1 MILEGKSLQEYP
13 VNTRVLQG
21 SILSPT
27 FFLLYMTVLIML
39 SVILLFVLMI
49 LISIASVIR
58 QGVSQKIKTADV
70 GNKKIFF
77 WYNKCQNKFF
87 CLAGHFCC

>member
-1 MILEGKSLQEYP
+1 MQENL

-49 LISIASVIR
+49 LLSIVSVIR
-58 QGVSQKIKTADV
+58 QGVGQKIKTADV
-70 GNKKIFF
+70 GNKKNFF
-77 WYNKCQNKFF
+77 WYNKC
-87 CLAGHFCC
+87 

>member
-49 LISIASVIR
+49 LLSIVSVIR

-70 GNKKIFF
+70 GNKIFF
-77 WYNKCQNKFF
+77 WHNKCRNKFF